1 MKIASRHPIVRR
13 QGGATMIVALIMLLL
28 MTMVAL
34 AALNMGKSSLQIT
47 GNLQSRSQQLVT
59 ANAVSEQAISSGR
72 FFNFPNAVLSTGRGG
87 WSNNETVDVY
97 GDRKTVL
104 NVAVYPVPKCI
115 VSQPI
120 PSSSL
125 VLSNPDDLA
134 CSQGQQ
140 QNFGVAGSQNGAS
153 LCANS
158 TWEVATQATDP
169 VATGVASGTSP
180 GAAGFESISVVQG
193 VSVRIPIAAEATSC
207 P

>member
-1 MKIASRHPIVRR
+1 MKIARR
-13 QGGATMIVALIMLLL
+13 QKGSTMIVALIMLML
-28 MTMVAL
+28 MTMVAV

-47 GNLQSRSQQLVT
+47 GNLQSRNQQLVT
-59 ANAVSEQAISSGR
+59 ATAVNEQVISSTR
-72 FFNFPNAVLSTGRGG
+72 FFNYPNAALNAGASG
-87 WSNNETVDVY
+87 WSNNEQVDVY
-97 GDRKTVL
+97 GDGKTL
-104 NVAVYPVPKCI
+104 IQVAAYPAPKCL

-125 VLSNPDDLA
+125 VLSNADDLA

-140 QNFGVAGSQNGAS
+140 QNFGVAGATTGAS

-158 TWEVATQATDP
+158 TWEVTTQATDQ
-169 VATGVASGTSP
+169 VATGVTQV
-180 GAAGFESISVVQG
+180 AGSAPAESISVVQG